1 MLIVMKNTNLIG
13 TVQTQQPQLVP
24 MKNTIVIADDDK
36 AILEVMK
43 MILEMHDYNVLTIDD
58 GNLFPS
64 LVAIQ
69 PKLLFLDINMSGVN
83 GGEICRR
90 LKASVATKDIPVI
103 MISANY
109 DIREITKDAG
119 ADDYLAKPF
128 ELRDLL
134 SKVNKYLLN

>member
-1 MLIVMKNTNLIG
+1 MKNINLIG
-13 TVQTQQPQLVP
+13 TVQQPQQQLLP
-24 MKNTIVIADDDK
+24 RKNTIVIADDDES
-36 AILEVMK
+36 ILEVMK
-43 MILEMHDYNVLTIDD
+43 MILEMHNYNVLTIDD

-64 LVAIQ
+64 LLAIQ

-90 LKASVATKDIPVI
+90 LKQSQATKDIPVI

-109 DIREITKDAG
+109 DIREITKDSG

-128 ELRDLL
+128 ELQDLL

>member
-1 MLIVMKNTNLIG
+1 MKNIDLIG
-13 TVQTQQPQLVP
+13 TIQQPQQQLLP
-24 MKNTIVIADDDK
+24 RKNTIVIADDDE

-43 MILEMHDYNVLTIDD
+43 MILEMHNYNVLTIDD

-64 LVAIQ
+64 LIAIQ
-69 PKLLFLDINMSGVN
+69 PKLLFLDINMPGIN
-83 GGEICRR
+83 GGEICKQ
-90 LKASVATKDIPVI
+90 LKKIEVTKDIPVV
-103 MISANY
+103 MTSANY

-128 ELRDLL
+128 ELQDLL

>member
-1 MLIVMKNTNLIG
+1 MKNINLIG
-13 TVQTQQPQLVP
+13 TVQQPQQQLLP
-24 MKNTIVIADDDK
+24 RKNTIVIADDDES
-36 AILEVMK
+36 ILEVMK
-43 MILEMHDYNVLTIDD
+43 MILEMHNYDVLTIDD

-64 LVAIQ
+64 LLAIQ

-83 GGEICRR
+83 GAEICRR
-90 LKASVATKDIPVI
+90 LKQSQATKDIPVI

-109 DIREITKDAG
+109 DIREITKDSG

-128 ELRDLL
+128 ELQDLL